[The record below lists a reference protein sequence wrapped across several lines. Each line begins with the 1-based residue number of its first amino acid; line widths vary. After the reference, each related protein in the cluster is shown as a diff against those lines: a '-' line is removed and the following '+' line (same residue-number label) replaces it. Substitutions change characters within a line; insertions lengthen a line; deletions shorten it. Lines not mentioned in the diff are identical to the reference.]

1 MSMNKD
7 YDRCIDLD
15 NIDLVAVDK
24 KIKEREFELR
34 GKIRFLSIFTILKK
48 LIDSQFSK
56 VTDLKKVDKRT
67 ELFESTLRK
76 MHIETSLSKDIN
88 DER

>member
-34 GKIRFLSIFTILKK
+34 GKIRFFSIFTILKK

-56 VTDLKKVDKRT
+56 ITDLKKVDKRT

>member
-34 GKIRFLSIFTILKK
+34 GKIRFFSIFTILKK